1 MIALKKHENSSDN
14 DYMTA
19 AHLELFKN
27 RLITWRDELIGAS
40 NSIMNNLKEVDLRK
54 PDPVDCS
61 SLHAEK
67 ELNLLTRSRNVRLIL
82 QIEHALRRIDLGD
95 YGYCEVTGEK
105 IGLKRL
111 EIMPLTTLS
120 IEAQEKMERAGGTYS

>member
-1 MIALKKHENSSDN
+1 MITLNKNENSISN
-14 DYMTA
+14 TYMTPGQ
-19 AHLELFKN
+19 LELFKN
-27 RLITWRDELIGAS
+27 RLITWRDELIGVS

-54 PDPVDCS
+54 PDPVDCG

-67 ELNLLTRSRNVRLIL
+67 ELNLLTRSRNAKLIG
-82 QIEHALRRIDLGD
+82 QIEHALWRIEQGE
-95 YGYCEVTGEK
+95 YGYCEVTGEE

-120 IEAQEKMERAGGTYS
+120 IEAQEKVERAGGVY

>member
-1 MIALKKHENSSDN
+1 MIALNKNENSISN
-14 DYMTA
+14 TYMTPA
-19 AHLELFKN
+19 QLELFKS
-27 RLITWRDELIGAS
+27 RLLTWRDELIGVS

-54 PDPVDCS
+54 PDPVDCG

-67 ELNLLTRSRNVRLIL
+67 ELNLLTRSRNARLIR
-82 QIEHALRRIDLGD
+82 QIEHALWRIEQGE
-95 YGYCEVTGEK
+95 YGYCEVTGEE

-120 IEAQEKMERAGGTYS
+120 IEAQEKVERAGGVY